1 LSQALFGSVPFD
13 VIRIR
18 ELIKAVADEVMP
30 FAQIAH
36 CKGLPQRGQVPLL
49 SGCCCSTNP
58 LKECTGFVTVCV
70 YICGVIR

>member
-1 LSQALFGSVPFD
+1 LSQALFGRVPFG

-36 CKGLPQRGQVPLL
+36 CKGLPQRGQSTAAQRLL
-49 SGCCCSTNP
+49 LLQGP
-58 LKECTGFVTVCV
+58 PEGVYRICV
-70 YICGVIR
+70 YICG